1 MVVGGFLGTGKTTT
15 ILASARRL
23 RAEGQRVGIVT
34 NDQASGLVDT
44 ALARQVLDAVAEI
57 PEGCFCCWFDALCE
71 ALTDLSQTGPL
82 DVILAEAVG
91 PLTTSPPPSASRS
104 ANSAGRPYGS
114 RP

>member
-15 ILASARRL
+15 ILAAARRL

-44 ALARQVLDAVAEI
+44 ALARQVGDAVAEI
-57 PEGCFCCWFDALCE
+57 PEGCFCCRFDALCE

-91 PLTTSPPPSASRS
+91 SCTDLAATVCQPIRQLGRTTVRLAP
-104 ANSAGRPYGS
+104 
-114 RP
+114 